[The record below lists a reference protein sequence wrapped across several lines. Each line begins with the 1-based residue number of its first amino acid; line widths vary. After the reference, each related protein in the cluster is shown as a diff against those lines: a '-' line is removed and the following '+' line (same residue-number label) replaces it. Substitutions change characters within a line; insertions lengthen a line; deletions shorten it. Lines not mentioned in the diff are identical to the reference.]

1 MDNVATVADTMDHHP
16 EWTQKNNLV
25 EIVLSTHDCQGVSAK
40 DFILANVIVKIWRV
54 NESDNKFV
62 WLKEAV
68 ADKIKSAP
76 PKFILQ
82 EGLVSE
88 EEILKRIS

>member
-40 DFILANVIVKIWRV
+40 DFILANVIVKI
-54 NESDNKFV
+54 
-62 WLKEAV
+62 
-68 ADKIKSAP
+68 
-76 PKFILQ
+76 
-82 EGLVSE
+82 
-88 EEILKRIS
+88 